1 MHAKRYVFGILLG
14 LGLFLQSPRLCADA
28 KDSVIN
34 IKVHAQSYRFNMPWK
49 KSRVASGIGTGFLI
63 SGNRII
69 TNAHVVSD
77 ARYIEVRKLGDD
89 QKYPAVVSHI
99 AHDCDLAML
108 QVDNPAFFDGMKALE
123 FGTLPEIDSMVT
135 TYGFPLG
142 GQQVSVT
149 RGVVSRIEHLT
160 YSHSAVDSH
169 LVIQTDAAINPGNS
183 GGPVMQEDMVV
194 GVAFQGIS
202 RADNIG
208 YLIPVT
214 VIRHFLE
221 DIEDGT
227 LHGFGNIGIQVRH
240 DCQNP
245 IIKELLGMPEERS
258 GTVVIR
264 VFPNMP
270 ACDVLEPM
278 DVILA
283 IGEYD
288 IKDDGMIQIDGRK
301 VPFDEVIEREQIG
314 TEITFTVWRDKK
326 ELTVTIPVAKWK
338 TSIDRRNPFDID
350 PRYYIFGGLC
360 FTPLSRGYIMAA
372 GGWSSVPIF
381 AKQLFVNA
389 HGDPVLSTYK
399 EFPVLCKR
407 LPDGINANMD
417 GFVGHIVDRVNG
429 VAVTSLD
436 ALKKALEE
444 AAEDIVSIEFLGNK
458 VPLMI
463 SKQDAMEK
471 GSAILQK
478 YRVPEGERL

>member
-1 MHAKRYVFGILLG
+1 MRCKTHMLDDDINLDKEKSKKCIECKKAPAKYGLRSKQIKLYCEKCKPNEEYVSCITKFCEG
-14 LGLFLQSPRLCADA
+14 L
-28 KDSVIN
+28 
-34 IKVHAQSYRFNMPWK
+34 
-49 KSRVASGIGTGFLI
+49 
-63 SGNRII
+63 
-69 TNAHVVSD
+69 
-77 ARYIEVRKLGDD
+77 DD
-89 QKYPAVVSHI
+89 TCPFTTEYGYK
-99 AHDCDLAML
+99 
-108 QVDNPAFFDGMKALE
+108 GKR
-123 FGTLPEIDSMVT
+123 TL
-135 TYGFPLG
+135 
-142 GQQVSVT
+142 
-149 RGVVSRIEHLT
+149 RCK
-160 YSHSAVDSH
+160 
-169 LVIQTDAAINPGNS
+169 
-183 GGPVMQEDMVV
+183 
-194 GVAFQGIS
+194 
-202 RADNIG
+202 
-208 YLIPVT
+208 
-214 VIRHFLE
+214 RHFLE